1 MSKYDRNR
9 LNNMS
14 STELIKLVLDL
25 QLKNSG
31 LENDLKF
38 HKEKINELFE
48 KLVHFEQEIAQQK
61 LISEK
66 HQQAL
71 DLKLGNTFNIN
82 ATWIDKIVF
91 VLKSTG
97 RPMRSSEIIEVLLKN
112 DKTFRTLTDP
122 QKGLSAHLTK
132 ALKYGRIT
140 GTKSKGMNGYAWE
153 LPKKK

>member
-1 MSKYDRNR
+1 
-9 LNNMS
+9 MS
-14 STELIKLVLDL
+14 SAELIKLVLDL

-31 LENDLKF
+31 LESDLKF

-66 HQQAL
+66 HLQAF

-112 DKTFRTLTDP
+112 DKTFRT
-122 QKGLSAHLTK
+122 
-132 ALKYGRIT
+132 
-140 GTKSKGMNGYAWE
+140 GMNGYTFT
-153 LPKKK
+153 LP